1 MTPAEL
7 TAFLA
12 ELEALGLANDQS
24 ETDRSKKMLNLE
36 RETAQL
42 VSILIRAARASNI
55 LEIGTSNGFSAIWMA
70 TAAGPHGRITTIDRN
85 PQKVEMARD
94 NLRRAGLLDRVDLR
108 AGNATE
114 IVSQLDGPFDLV
126 LFDADRFTA
135 PEQLR
140 ILIPKLTPSALV
152 LADNALSHPEEIAG
166 YLAAVDGMPEF
177 DHTIVPVGKGLSIA
191 VRKAG

>member
-1 MTPAEL
+1 MTSTEL
-7 TAFLA
+7 AAFLN
-12 ELEALGLANDQS
+12 ELEAFGLANDQRES
-24 ETDRSKKMLNLE
+24 DRSKKMLNLE

-42 VSILIRAARASNI
+42 MGILIRATRARNI
-55 LEIGTSNGFSAIWMA
+55 LEIGTSNGFGTIWMA
-70 TAAGPHGRITTIDRN
+70 AAAGPESRIITIDRN

-94 NLRRAGLLDRVDLR
+94 NLRRAGFLDRVDVHL
-108 AGNATE
+108 GNATE

-126 LFDADRFTA
+126 LFDADRYSA

-166 YLAAVDGMPEF
+166 YLAAIGGMSEF
-177 DHTIVPVGKGLSIA
+177 EHTIVPVGKGLSIA
-191 VRKAG
+191 VRK